1 MKLPSKLPSKDNIY
15 AVVKQKIDEYDFMQ
29 LLSLNCPKDEY
40 DPEIREIGDG
50 IVTILRKRKRKGMK
64 IHLSVRRLNEL
75 IFHTFICYFAKYE
88 DRIDDEIYS
97 SLYSQA
103 SLFLRASAEICYDLN
118 NL

>member
-1 MKLPSKLPSKDNIY
+1 MKLPSRDIVF
-15 AVVKQKIDEYDFMQ
+15 AVVKKRIDEYDFMR
-29 LLSLNCPKDEY
+29 LLALNCPDDEY

-64 IHLSVRRLNEL
+64 IHLSVRQLNKL
-75 IFHTFICYFAKYE
+75 IFDTFIYYFAKYE

-103 SLFLRASAEICYDLN
+103 SLFLQASAEICYDLN
-118 NL
+118 